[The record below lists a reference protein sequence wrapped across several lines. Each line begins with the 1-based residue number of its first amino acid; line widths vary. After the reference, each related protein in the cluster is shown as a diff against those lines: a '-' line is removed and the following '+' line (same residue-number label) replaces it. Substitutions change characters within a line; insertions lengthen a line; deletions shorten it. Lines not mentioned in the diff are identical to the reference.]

1 MSLKEFTLGVLEDYV
16 TTAAVAPSS
25 RYLAQAM
32 LEPLPLARARVVVEL
47 GAGTGVMT
55 QALLAQLPRDATL
68 LAFEINPRFQQ
79 FLRRKFADPR
89 LVLVDASAA
98 TVGEEL
104 KRRGVAQVDAALSSL
119 GITYMSFKKRHAIM
133 DGLTSFF
140 TEHTVFTQF
149 HYVHGLLP
157 WYQVEDGRLQRFDA
171 VDLLRQYFRT
181 IERKFVWLNVP
192 PAFVFAC
199 RR

>member
-1 MSLKEFTLGVLEDYV
+1 VSLKEFTLGVLENYV

-32 LEPLPLARARVVVEL
+32 VEPLPLHQARVAVEL

-55 QALLAQLPRDATL
+55 RELLAQLPRDATL
-68 LAFEINPRFQQ
+68 IAFEVQPRFQK
-79 FLRRKFADPR
+79 FLRQRFTDPR
-89 LVLVDASAA
+89 LVLVERSAE
-98 TVGEEL
+98 TIGEEL
-104 KRRGVAQVDAALSSL
+104 RRRGVTRVDAAVSSL
-119 GITYMSFKKRHAIM
+119 GITYMSFKKRHAILG
-133 DGLTSFF
+133 GLTPLFA
-140 TEHTVFTQF
+140 EHSVFTQY

-157 WYQVEDGRLQRFDA
+157 WYQVEDGRLRRFDA

-181 IERKFVWLNVP
+181 IERRFVWLNVP

>member
-1 MSLKEFTLGVLEDYV
+1 MSLKEFTLGVLENYV

-79 FLRRKFADPR
+79 FLRRKFNDPR
-89 LVLVDASAA
+89 LALIDASAA

-104 KRRGVAQVDAALSSL
+104 QRRGIAHVDAALSSL

-140 TEHTVFTQF
+140 SEQTVFTQF

-181 IERKFVWLNVP
+181 IERRFVWLNVP

>member
-1 MSLKEFTLGVLEDYV
+1 LSLKEFTLGVLENYV

-32 LEPLPLARARVVVEL
+32 LEPLPLSRTRVAVEL

-55 QALLAQLPRDATL
+55 QGLLAALPREATL
-68 LAFEINPRFQQ
+68 FAFEINPRFQQ
-79 FLRRKFADPR
+79 FLRRKFTDPR
-89 LVLVDASAA
+89 LVLIDASAA

-104 KRRGVAQVDAALSSL
+104 RNRGIAQVDAAVSSL

-133 DGLTSFF
+133 GGLTSFF
-140 TEHTVFTQF
+140 TEQTVFTQY

-157 WYQVEDGRLQRFDA
+157 WYQIEDGRLQRFDA
-171 VDLLRQYFRT
+171 VDLLKQYFRT

>member
-1 MSLKEFTLGVLEDYV
+1 MSLKEFTLGVLDNYV

-32 LEPLPLARARVVVEL
+32 VAPLPLARTRVAVEL

-55 QALLAQLPRDATL
+55 HELLARLPQDATL
-68 LAFEINPRFQQ
+68 FAFEVQPRFQQ
-79 FLRRKFADPR
+79 FLRRRFTDRR
-89 LVLVDASAA
+89 LALIDASAV

-104 KRRGVAQVDAALSSL
+104 RRRGIAQVDAAVSSL
-119 GITYMSFKKRHAIM
+119 GITYMSFKKRHAIL
-133 DGLTSFF
+133 DGLVQFF
-140 TEHTVFTQF
+140 TGDSVFTQY

-157 WYQVEDGRLQRFDA
+157 WYQIEDGRLQRFDA
-171 VDLLRQYFRT
+171 VDLLKQYFRT
-181 IERKFVWLNVP
+181 LERKFVWRNVP

>member
-1 MSLKEFTLGVLEDYV
+1 LSLKEFTLGALENYV

-32 LEPLPLARARVVVEL
+32 VAPLPLARAKVAVEL

-55 QALLAQLPRDATL
+55 QGLLALLPRDATL
-68 LAFEINPRFQQ
+68 FAFEINPRFQQ
-79 FLRRKFADPR
+79 FLRRKFTDPR
-89 LVLVDASAA
+89 LVLIDASAA
-98 TVGEEL
+98 PLGEEL
-104 KRRGVAQVDAALSSL
+104 RRRGVTQVDAAVSSL
-119 GITYMSFKKRHAIM
+119 GITYMSFKKRHAILG
-133 DGLTSFF
+133 GLTSYFNGDS
-140 TEHTVFTQF
+140 VFTQY

-157 WYQVEDGRLQRFDA
+157 WYQIEDGRLRRFDA
-171 VDLLRQYFRT
+171 VDLLKQYFRS
-181 IERKFVWLNVP
+181 IERKLVWRNLP

>member
-1 MSLKEFTLGVLEDYV
+1 LSLKEFTLGVLENYI

-32 LEPLPLARARVVVEL
+32 VEPLPLAQARVAVEL

-55 QALLAQLPRDATL
+55 QELLAKLPRDATL
-68 LAFEINPRFQQ
+68 IAFEVQPRFQK
-79 FLRRKFADPR
+79 FLRQKFTDPR
-89 LVLVDASAA
+89 LVLVDRSAE
-98 TVGEEL
+98 TIGDEL
-104 KRRGVAQVDAALSSL
+104 ARLGVTRVDAAVSSL
-119 GITYMSFKKRHAIM
+119 GITYMSFKKRHAILG
-133 DGLTSFF
+133 GLIPLF
-140 TEHTVFTQF
+140 TEHSVFTQY

-157 WYQVEDGRLQRFDA
+157 WYQVEDGRLRRFDA
-171 VDLLRQYFRT
+171 VDLLKQYFRT
-181 IERKFVWLNVP
+181 IERRFVWLNVP

>member
-32 LEPLPLARARVVVEL
+32 VAPLPLARARVAVEL

-55 QALLAQLPRDATL
+55 QNLLALLPQDSTL
-68 LAFEINPRFQQ
+68 FAFEINPRFQQ
-79 FLRRKFADPR
+79 FLRRRFADPR

-104 KRRGVAQVDAALSSL
+104 RRRGVEQVDAALSSL

-140 TEHTVFTQF
+140 TEQTVFTQY

-157 WYQVEDGRLQRFDA
+157 WYQIEDGRLRRFDA
-171 VDLLRQYFRT
+171 VDLLKQYFRT

>member
-1 MSLKEFTLGVLEDYV
+1 MSLKEFALGVLENYV

-89 LVLVDASAA
+89 LVLIDASAA

-104 KRRGVAQVDAALSSL
+104 QRRGIAQVDAALSSL

-133 DGLTSFF
+133 SGLTSFF
-140 TEHTVFTQF
+140 TEQTIFTQF

-181 IERKFVWLNVP
+181 IERRFVWLNVP

>member
-1 MSLKEFTLGVLEDYV
+1 MSLKEFTLGVLENYV

-32 LEPLPLARARVVVEL
+32 VAPLPLARTRVAVEL

-68 LAFEINPRFQQ
+68 FAFEIQPRFQK
-79 FLRRKFADPR
+79 FLRQKFSDPR
-89 LVLVDASAA
+89 LVLIDASAA

-104 KRRGVAQVDAALSSL
+104 RRRGVEQVDAAISSL

-133 DGLTSFF
+133 DGLTSLF
-140 TEHTVFTQF
+140 TEQTVFTQF

-157 WYQVEDGRLQRFDA
+157 WYQIEDGRLRRFDA
-171 VDLLRQYFRT
+171 VDLLKLYFRA
-181 IERKFVWLNVP
+181 IERRFVWLNVP

>member
-1 MSLKEFTLGVLEDYV
+1 LSLKEFTLGVLENYV

-79 FLRRKFADPR
+79 FLRRKFNDPR
-89 LVLVDASAA
+89 LALIDASAA

-104 KRRGVAQVDAALSSL
+104 QRRGIAHVDAALSSL

-140 TEHTVFTQF
+140 TEQTVFTQF

-181 IERKFVWLNVP
+181 IERRFVWLNVP

>member
-1 MSLKEFTLGVLEDYV
+1 MSLKEFTLGVLENYV

-32 LEPLPLARARVVVEL
+32 VEPLPLAQARVAVEL

-68 LAFEINPRFQQ
+68 IAFEVNPRFQK
-79 FLRRKFADPR
+79 FLRQKFTDPR
-89 LVLVDASAA
+89 LVLVDRSAE

-104 KRRGVAQVDAALSSL
+104 KRRGVTRVDAAVSSL
-119 GITYMSFKKRHAIM
+119 GITYMSFKKRHAILN
-133 DGLTSFF
+133 GLVSCFDADS
-140 TEHTVFTQF
+140 VFTQY

-171 VDLLRQYFRT
+171 VDLLKQYFRT
-181 IERKFVWLNVP
+181 LDRKFVWLNVP

>member
-1 MSLKEFTLGVLEDYV
+1 LSLKEFTLGVLENYV

-32 LEPLPLARARVVVEL
+32 LEPLPLSRTRVAVEL

-55 QALLAQLPRDATL
+55 QGLLAALPREATL
-68 LAFEINPRFQQ
+68 FAFEINPRFQQ
-79 FLRRKFADPR
+79 FLRRKFTDPR
-89 LVLVDASAA
+89 LVLIDASAA

-104 KRRGVAQVDAALSSL
+104 RNRGIAQVDAAVSSL

-133 DGLTSFF
+133 GGLTSFF
-140 TEHTVFTQF
+140 TEQTVFTQY

-157 WYQVEDGRLQRFDA
+157 WYQIEDGRLQRFDA
-171 VDLLRQYFRT
+171 ADLLKQYFRT